1 VATGAFVVFV
11 ASGHRPYDIA
21 AAKVIVEAAGGRVTD
36 LCGNEQRY
44 DRDIK
49 GAVVSNGV
57 VHDEIV
63 EIVKEPK

>member
-1 VATGAFVVFV
+1 VATGAFVTFV

-21 AAKVIVEAAGGRVTD
+21 AAKVIVKEAGGRVTN
-36 LCGNEQRY
+36 LCGDEQRY
-44 DRDIK
+44 DRDIR

-63 EIVKEPK
+63 EIVRDVQ